1 LKNAPETP
9 LKIRTHIVNLVFFAT
24 LIFLLYQM
32 ARLLAPFS
40 SALLWAAILA
50 LALHPLHDRVL
61 RAFKGRAGLAAI
73 VMTFA
78 TILLIVVPTVVLLA
92 LCASQAVAL
101 YEWASSG
108 IQSGRLIELWNSFS
122 SLLSEKLLSHPALA
136 TIDIKG
142 IAIKS
147 IGEVSSVLAGQIG
160 PLMKNTLVMVVNL
173 TIMFIAL
180 FFFFR
185 NGESYYHGF
194 MDLLPFT
201 HEQKQSLARRLHDTF
216 AAVINGVFLIALL
229 QGLLTG
235 VGFALFNVPFSVFW
249 GFVAALL
256 ALLPVG
262 GAALVWIPGA
272 VYLFL
277 TGATLQG
284 VLLTIWGVLVVSLA
298 DNVLKPLIIGRKAN
312 IPMFILLLALLGG
325 LQVYGFL
332 GLLFGPLVVTLLMAF
347 IQIYREEYLEQK

>member
-1 LKNAPETP
+1 MLC
-9 LKIRTHIVNLVFFAT
+9 I
-24 LIFLLYQM
+24 
-32 ARLLAPFS
+32 LAPFS

-61 RAFKGRAGLAAI
+61 RFLKGRAGLAAA

-78 TILLIVVPTVVLLA
+78 AVLLIVVPAVVLLT

-101 YEWASSG
+101 YDWASSG
-108 IQSGRLIELWNSFS
+108 IQSSKLIELWNSFS
-122 SLLSEKLLSHPALA
+122 TMLSEKFLSHPSLA
-136 TIDIKG
+136 TIDING

-147 IGEVSSVLAGQIG
+147 IGELSSALAGQIG
-160 PLMKNTLVMVVNL
+160 PLMKNTLVLAVNL
-173 TIMFIAL
+173 AIMLISL

-185 NGESYYHGF
+185 NGESYYHAV
-194 MDLLPFT
+194 MDLLPFSA
-201 HEQKQSLARRLHDTF
+201 EQKHTVARKLHDTF

-229 QGLLTG
+229 QGFLTG
-235 VGFALFNVPFSVFW
+235 IGFALFQVPLAVLW

-262 GAALVWIPGA
+262 GAALVWIPG
-272 VYLFL
+272 VVFLFL
-277 TGATLQG
+277 KGMTLQA
-284 VLLTIWGVLVVSLA
+284 VLLSIWGLLIVSMA

-312 IPMFILLLALLGG
+312 IPTFILFLSLLGG
-325 LQVYGFL
+325 LQVYGVL

-347 IQIYREEYLEQK
+347 IDIYRAEYINQ